1 MATSTWG
8 GNVRR
13 FLIALGIGLA
23 LFVPM
28 TAAAAQ
34 TATPED
40 CIARAQ
46 RAGRDMTFGPPGCN
60 YRDGKF
66 TGFTDAQNDGSGVPG
81 FFVTFI
87 IFAVLWSLVPF
98 AIALVMA
105 SNRGESVGGAVLL
118 TLVLGWFG
126 LLIVYSGQ
134 KKVAGAVDRILE
146 PSAPPPA
153 AATPTTQQPAAPAR
167 SVAERLRELE
177 ALRDDGLVTDDEYS
191 DRRGAILA
199 EV

>member
-1 MATSTWG
+1 M
-8 GNVRR
+8 RR
-13 FLIALGIGLA
+13 FLIALGVALA

-34 TATPED
+34 TESPED
-40 CIARAQ
+40 CIARAED
-46 RAGRDMTFGPPGCN
+46 AGRDLTFGPPGCN

-66 TGFTDAQNDGSGVPG
+66 TGFTDEQSDGPGVPG

-87 IFAVLWSLVPF
+87 IFGILWSLVPF
-98 AIALVMA
+98 AIACVMA

-146 PSAPPPA
+146 PSVA
-153 AATPTTQQPAAPAR
+153 AAPAPTPRPASSAR
-167 SVAERLRELE
+167 SVADRLRELE
-177 ALRDDGLVTDDEYS
+177 SLRDGGLVTEDEYA